1 MKIAYSKRFHSIP
14 PYIFAEIEQ
23 LKSKKRKEGVDLIP
37 LGIGDPDLETPRLII
52 DELIKQVQVPDN
64 QNYPSSMGEEDFRLA
79 IQRWYNVRFGVDL
92 DAEEEVS
99 GLIGGKEGVA
109 NLTRAFVNP
118 GDIVLCPNPGYP
130 VYENGATKLSDG
142 IPYLM
147 PILEEN
153 DFLPDLDVIPT
164 KILKK
169 AKLMFINYP
178 NNPTG
183 AIANVDFLKKVNDLS
198 EDYNFFI
205 AHDNPYSEFTFDD
218 YIAPSILQVS
228 KNHVEINSASKIFC
242 MTGFRCGWIAG
253 NKDVIN
259 GIRKIKSQIDSGC
272 PIFIQKAVIRGLS
285 EYKSSQKPEIVQG
298 NIKIYEKRRDVLING
313 LNEIGWKVNKPKAT
327 FYVWAAIPE
336 KESNS
341 MDFVKKL
348 INVGVILTPGIGFGQ
363 YGEGYVRFALTQPS
377 ERIKEAIDRMKK
389 VIN

>member
-1 MKIAYSKRFHSIP
+1 MNIEYSKRFHSIP

-79 IQRWYNVRFGVDL
+79 IQKWYDVRFGVEL

-109 NLTRAFVNP
+109 NLTRAFVNS

-142 IPYLM
+142 VPYLM

-183 AIANVDFLKKVNDLS
+183 AIANEDFLKNVNDLS

-205 AHDNPYSEFTFDD
+205 AHDNPY
-218 YIAPSILQVS
+218 
-228 KNHVEINSASKIFC
+228 
-242 MTGFRCGWIAG
+242 
-253 NKDVIN
+253 
-259 GIRKIKSQIDSGC
+259 
-272 PIFIQKAVIRGLS
+272 
-285 EYKSSQKPEIVQG
+285 YK
-298 NIKIYEKRRDVLING
+298 
-313 LNEIGWKVNKPKAT
+313 
-327 FYVWAAIPE
+327 
-336 KESNS
+336 
-341 MDFVKKL
+341 
-348 INVGVILTPGIGFGQ
+348 
-363 YGEGYVRFALTQPS
+363 
-377 ERIKEAIDRMKK
+377 
-389 VIN
+389 

>member
-1 MKIAYSKRFHSIP
+1 MKIEYSKRFHSIP

-52 DELIKQVQVPDN
+52 DELIKQVQVSDN

-79 IQRWYNVRFGVDL
+79 IQRWYKIRFGVEL

-153 DFLPDLDVIPT
+153 NFLPDLEAIPT
-164 KILKK
+164 EILKK

-183 AIANVDFLKKVNDLS
+183 AIINTDFLKALNDLS

-218 YIAPSILQVS
+218 YIAPSILQLS
-228 KNHVEINSASKIFC
+228 KNQVEINSASKIFC
-242 MTGFRCGWIAG
+242 MTGFRCAWIAG
-253 NKDVIN
+253 NKEIIY

-272 PIFIQKAVIRGLS
+272 PIFIQKAVIRGLN
-285 EYKSSQKPEIVQG
+285 EYRSSQRPEIVLK

-336 KESNS
+336 NDPNS

-377 ERIKEAIDRMKK
+377 ERIREAIDRMKK
-389 VIN
+389 VI

>member
-1 MKIAYSKRFHSIP
+1 MKIEYSKRFHSIP

-37 LGIGDPDLETPRLII
+37 LGIGDPDLKTPRLII
-52 DELIKQVQVPDN
+52 DELIKQVQVSDN

-79 IQRWYNVRFGVDL
+79 IQRWYKIRFGVEL

-153 DFLPDLDVIPT
+153 NFLPDLEAIPT
-164 KILKK
+164 EILKK

-183 AIANVDFLKKVNDLS
+183 AIINTDFLKALNDLS

-218 YIAPSILQVS
+218 YIAPSILQLS
-228 KNHVEINSASKIFC
+228 KNQVEINSASKIFC
-242 MTGFRCGWIAG
+242 MTGFRCAWIAG
-253 NKDVIN
+253 NKEIIY

-272 PIFIQKAVIRGLS
+272 PIFIQKAVIRGLN
-285 EYKSSQKPEIVQG
+285 EYRSSQRPEIVLE

-336 KESNS
+336 NDPNS

-377 ERIKEAIDRMKK
+377 ERIREAIDRMKK
-389 VIN
+389 VI

>member
-1 MKIAYSKRFHSIP
+1 MKIAYSKRFHRIP

-92 DAEEEVS
+92 DAEDEVS

-153 DFLPDLDVIPT
+153 DFLPDLDVIPI

-218 YIAPSILQVS
+218 YIAPSILQLS
-228 KNHVEINSASKIFC
+228 KNHH
-242 MTGFRCGWIAG
+242 
-253 NKDVIN
+253 
-259 GIRKIKSQIDSGC
+259 
-272 PIFIQKAVIRGLS
+272 
-285 EYKSSQKPEIVQG
+285 
-298 NIKIYEKRRDVLING
+298 
-313 LNEIGWKVNKPKAT
+313 
-327 FYVWAAIPE
+327 
-336 KESNS
+336 
-341 MDFVKKL
+341 
-348 INVGVILTPGIGFGQ
+348 
-363 YGEGYVRFALTQPS
+363 
-377 ERIKEAIDRMKK
+377 
-389 VIN
+389 